1 MSSPLFPAQIPLPP
15 VHADAAPVPVTGSQP
30 LPYVAPVT
38 LTDTSAAAC
47 DPSTLAYYNAYYA
60 QYQQYMA
67 AVAAGTAT
75 THWPATATVTTPHAA
90 GYVLPAVQP
99 TAAWPVVGQQQVV
112 GAAVVPAAAQDEG
125 VSDGEDETVERA
137 EQKKNILPVY
147 GNEKTMNLNSL
158 ILTNIQQSNYFKNS
172 LYPIK
177 TLNELLDE
185 IWEQVRH
192 CEPWERASRKVIG
205 F

>member
-1 MSSPLFPAQIPLPP
+1 MSSPLFPAQIPLP
-15 VHADAAPVPVTGSQP
+15 DAALPHVPVTGSQT

-38 LTDTSAAAC
+38 LTDTSTAPC
-47 DPSTLAYYNAYYA
+47 DASTLAYYNAYYA
-60 QYQQYMA
+60 QYQQYLT
-67 AVAAGTAT
+67 AVAAGTAG
-75 THWPATATVTTPHAA
+75 THWPVTGVTTTPHAT

-99 TAAWPVVGQQQVV
+99 TPAWPVVGQQPIT
-112 GAAVVPAAAQDEG
+112 GTAMPLASAGGQDEG

-137 EQKKNILPVY
+137 EQKKNILQVY

-158 ILTNIQQSNYFKNS
+158 ILTNIQQSNYFKNT

-185 IWEQVRH
+185 IWEQVKH
-192 CEPWERASRKVIG
+192 CEPWERASRKVIV
-205 F
+205 